1 MHYFSRNIGDYHK
14 KAGRLNMLQHGAYTL
29 LMDACYD
36 RERFP
41 TFDEAIEWCWASTPE
56 EVAAVEFVLKKFFKV
71 EDGLYVQGTIREE
84 VQKYQENCLINK
96 EIAIKR
102 EQAKRDKKAR
112 TVIEACTN
120 EHEPAPNHK
129 PITNNQEPLTKKEK
143 DITAQAPKRPK
154 AAKNFDVSNLDF
166 SSWPQQPN
174 PQILADWVT
183 MRKNKRAAITQTVI
197 NDFGRELQA
206 ALVNGYSVDQC
217 LSKAA
222 NRNWQGFEAAWMN
235 GNGYGRNSV
244 SDREARLKD
253 QQGFINGTTSLFGKT
268 QDADDAIEGE
278 YTNG

>member
-41 TFDEAIEWCWASTPE
+41 TFEEAIEWCWASTPE
-56 EVAAVEFVLKKFFKV
+56 EIAAVEFVLKKFFKV

-129 PITNNQEPLTKKEK
+129 PITNNQEPLTNNQDINKTTTGITDLTSQIAEEEKVTFSKIQKLWNEILGDKLQSIRSITDQRKKH
-143 DITAQAPKRPK
+143 ITARVREDDKRRKITWWQNYFEFISESEFLMGGGPKDPKTGKAWQAE
-154 AAKNFDVSNLDF
+154 FE
-166 SSWPQQPN
+166 W
-174 PQILADWVT
+174 
-183 MRKNKRAAITQTVI
+183 VI
-197 NDFGRELQA
+197 NQ
-206 ALVNGYSVDQC
+206 NNMI
-217 LSKAA
+217 K
-222 NRNWQGFEAAWMN
+222 
-235 GNGYGRNSV
+235 
-244 SDREARLKD
+244 
-253 QQGFINGTTSLFGKT
+253 I
-268 QDADDAIEGE
+268 IEGK
-278 YTNG
+278 YHHD